1 MIWLLDTNVLIHAVR
16 GRPPGVRAHL
26 REQSPDDVAV
36 SSITIAELW
45 YGAEKSSSPARR
57 REAWKAVIEPFQV
70 LPFDREAAEHHA
82 RIRHHLRHRPI
93 GERDLLIAAIA
104 LAHDLTLVTHN
115 AAEFSRVPRLRVED
129 WAAR

>member
-16 GRPPGVRAHL
+16 GRPPAVRAHL
-26 REQSPDDVAV
+26 QQQSPDDIAI
-36 SSITIAELW
+36 SSITVAELW
-45 YGAEKSSSPARR
+45 YGAEKSANPARKR
-57 REAWKAVIEPFQV
+57 DAWESVLAPFQI
-70 LPFDREAAEHHA
+70 LAFDRAAAEQHA
-82 RIRHHLRHRPI
+82 RVRHLTRHRPI

-129 WAAR
+129 WAAS

>member
-26 REQSPDDVAV
+26 QQQSPDDVAV

-70 LPFDREAAEHHA
+70 LAFDRAAAEHHA